1 MEEFFKH
8 FTPGLFRYDVINRLI
23 MKYWFKSYLEIGVEN
38 GTCFSNVNCR
48 YKTGVDPDPRSA
60 ATVFMTSDEYFE
72 SISDDVKF
80 DIIFIDGLHRYEQ
93 CYRDIVNAT
102 KHLNDGGFILC
113 HDMNPLD
120 KMAAAPEQIDNLAWN
135 GDVWR
140 SFVKFRQ
147 DYRNYSSCLLYDLDW
162 GVGVITKGIGQSIMV
177 DVDKLTFED
186 WQNSK
191 QYLMNCMKTE
201 DFLRL
206 FC

>member
-1 MEEFFKH
+1 MDEFVKH
-8 FTPGLFRYDVINRLI
+8 FIPGLYRYDIINQLI
-23 MKYWFKSYLEIGVEN
+23 SKHGFKTYLEIGIEH
-38 GTCFSNVNCR
+38 GTCFSNIVCEN
-48 YKTGVDPDPRSA
+48 KTGVDPDPRSA
-60 ATVFMTSDEYFE
+60 ATVFMTSDEFFASLAE
-72 SISDDVKF
+72 DTKF
-80 DIIFIDGLHRYEQ
+80 DIIFIDGLHQYEQ

-120 KMAAAPEQIDNLAWN
+120 KLAATSNYHGGVWN
-135 GDVWR
+135 GNVWR

-147 DYRNYSSCLLYDLDW
+147 DYQNYSSCLLYDLDW
-162 GVGVITKGIGQSIMV
+162 GVGVITKGIGQSIIV

-186 WQNSK
+186 WQNNK

-201 DFLRL
+201 DFLRA